1 MTENST
7 VQIPVSCNKDC
18 GGECPLMAH
27 VREGRVVR
35 ITHNPAASP
44 RLAGCAK
51 GTRLHEALYAPDRV
65 KSPLGRT
72 GPRGSGQF
80 KEVAWSEAL
89 DLVSDRLADIKT
101 RHGNEAIL
109 HLGGSGACRG
119 ALHNTHSLPTRFLS
133 LFGGYTESYSN
144 YSCAAADYATPFVV
158 GTRMAG
164 IDAATLQFSKLVI
177 LWGANPSDTRLG
189 SELYARLREAQAGG
203 VEMVVIDPHRSNTA
217 LELEAEWIPVLPGTD
232 VALMMAVLYVLLQE
246 GLVDR
251 AFINKYSVGFDALED
266 HILGRDD
273 GRPKTP
279 QWASALCGTPPDR
292 IVQLAKRYGQSHPV
306 ALIPG
311 LSIQR
316 TVGGEEAIR
325 MSIALQVAT
334 GNLGILGGSSG
345 ALTWGKLPPP
355 RVGRITSPGNPCDA
369 SVPVVRWP
377 DAILEGRSGGYPSDI
392 KAVYNV
398 GGNFLVQ
405 GSDVAKNI
413 RAFEALDFAVCHDY
427 VLTPTAQYSDVVL
440 PATTPLEREDII
452 ITSGGNYLL
461 YAQQAVPAQHNA
473 RNDYDIFCQLAE
485 RLGFLDEF
493 SESRSAGQWLAHF
506 LEHSEVPDVEAFK
519 REGIYVAPDQLRV
532 GLSDHVSDPDA
543 HPLTTPS
550 GRVEIASQAYAATGF
565 PAFPTCRIYPTS
577 EEFPL
582 RLVTPHPRFRI
593 HSQGGGDLELHG
605 SREPHVL
612 RMNTRDAEERGIGD
626 GDTVL
631 VRSPQGRV
639 SIKATVTDDIMPG
652 VASLCEGVWPRF
664 GPGGVDK
671 AGSANVLTSTEPTLP
686 SNATRTHSVRIEVK
700 AMQPGGS
707 PEA

>member
-1 MTENST
+1 MTDSPAAA
-7 VQIPVSCNKDC
+7 IPVSCNKDC
-18 GGECPLMAH
+18 GGECPLMAL
-27 VREGRVVR
+27 VRGGRVVR

-51 GTRLHEALYAPDRV
+51 GARLHEALYAPDRL
-65 KSPLGRT
+65 KSPLVRT
-72 GPRGSGQF
+72 GPRGSSQF
-80 KEVAWSEAL
+80 KEVGWSHAL
-89 DLVSDRLADIKT
+89 DLVSDRLSDIQA

-119 ALHNTHSLPTRFLS
+119 ALHNTYRLTTRFLS
-133 LFGGYTESYSN
+133 LFGGYTETYGN
-144 YSCAAADYATPFVV
+144 YSSAAGYYATPFVL
-158 GTRMAG
+158 GTPFAG

-189 SELYARLREAQAGG
+189 SETSARLREARASG
-203 VEMVVIDPHRSNTA
+203 VDVIVIDPHRSNTA
-217 LELEAEWIPVLPGTD
+217 RELEAEWIPVLPGAD
-232 VALMMAVLYVLLQE
+232 VALMMAVLYVLLRE
-246 GLVDR
+246 KLVDR
-251 AFINKYSVGFDALED
+251 PFITRYSVGFEALED
-266 HILGRDD
+266 HVLGRDD
-273 GRPKTP
+273 GQPKTP
-279 QWASALCGTPPDR
+279 EWATGLCGTPPER
-292 IVQLAKRYGQSHPV
+292 IVELARRYGRSQPV

-316 TVGGEEAIR
+316 TIGGEEAIR

-334 GNLGILGGSSG
+334 GNLGVLGGSSG

-392 KAVYNV
+392 KAAYNV

-405 GSDVAKNI
+405 GSDVGKNI

-427 VLTPTAQYSDVVL
+427 VLTPTARYSDVVL

-461 YAQQAVPAQHNA
+461 YAQQAVPPQHNS
-473 RNDYDIFCQLAE
+473 RNDYDIFCELAD
-485 RLGFLDEF
+485 RLGFLDEY
-493 SESRSAGQWLAHF
+493 SEGRSPEQWLAHF
-506 LEHSEVPDVEAFK
+506 LEDSEVPDVETFK
-519 REGIYVAPDQLRV
+519 RQGIYVAPDQLRV
-532 GLSDHVSDPDA
+532 ALSDFVSDPDA
-543 HPLTTPS
+543 HPLATPS
-550 GRVEIASQAYAATGF
+550 GRVEIASDAYAATGF
-565 PAFPTCRIYPTS
+565 PAIPTCRIYATS

-593 HSQGGGDLELHG
+593 HSQGGGDLEVHG
-605 SREPHVL
+605 NREPHLL
-612 RMNTRDAEERGIGD
+612 RMNTHDAGERGIRD
-626 GDTVL
+626 GDLVL
-631 VRSPQGRV
+631 VRSPQGRLR
-639 SIKATVTDDIMPG
+639 IEATVTDDIMPG

-664 GPGGVDK
+664 RPDGVDV

-686 SNATRTHSVRIEVK
+686 SHATRTHSVMVEVTPM
-700 AMQPGGS
+700 AEGAS
-707 PEA
+707 

>member
-1 MTENST
+1 
-7 VQIPVSCNKDC
+7 
-18 GGECPLMAH
+18 MAL
-27 VREGRVVR
+27 VREGRVIR

-51 GTRLHEALYAPDRV
+51 GARLHEALNAPDRL
-65 KSPLGRT
+65 KSPLVRT

-89 DLVSDRLADIKT
+89 DLVSDGLSGIKA

-119 ALHNTHSLPTRFLS
+119 ALHNTHHLTTRFLS
-133 LFGGYTESYSN
+133 LFGGYTASYGN
-144 YSCAAADYATPFVV
+144 YSAAAGDYATPFVL
-158 GTRMAG
+158 GTPLAG

-189 SELYARLREAQAGG
+189 SETSARLQETRANG
-203 VEMVVIDPHRSNTA
+203 VDVIVIDPHRSNTVR
-217 LELEAEWIPVLPGTD
+217 ELEAEWIPVLPGTD
-232 VALMMAVLYVLLQE
+232 VALMMAVLYVLLKDD
-246 GLVDR
+246 LVDR
-251 AFINKYSVGFDALED
+251 AFIDRYSVGFSVLED
-266 HILGRDD
+266 HVLGRGD
-273 GRPKTP
+273 GQPKTP
-279 QWASALCGTPPDR
+279 EWATTLCGTPPDR
-292 IVQLAKRYGQSHPV
+292 IVELSRRYGQSHPV

-316 TVGGEEAIR
+316 TIGGEEAIR

-334 GNLGILGGSSG
+334 GNLGVLGGSSG

-355 RVGRITSPGNPCDA
+355 RVGRIASPGNPCDA

-405 GSDVAKNI
+405 GSDVGKNI

-427 VLTPTAQYSDVVL
+427 VLTPTARYSDVVL

-452 ITSGGNYLL
+452 IAGGGNYLL
-461 YAQQAVPAQHNA
+461 YAQQAVPPQHNA
-473 RNDYDIFCQLAE
+473 KNDYDIFCELAD

-493 SESRSAGQWLAHF
+493 SEGRSAGQWLAHF
-506 LEHSEVPDVEAFK
+506 LQDSEIPDPEAFR

-532 GLSDHVSDPDA
+532 GLADFVSDPDA
-543 HPLTTPS
+543 HPLATPS
-550 GRVEIASQAYAATGF
+550 GRVEIASEAYAATGF
-565 PAFPTCRIYPTS
+565 PAFPTSRIYATS

-593 HSQGGGDLELHG
+593 HSQWGDLEVHG
-605 SREPHVL
+605 SRPHML
-612 RMNTRDAEERGIGD
+612 RMNTHDAGKRGIGD
-626 GDTVL
+626 GDLVL
-631 VRSPQGRV
+631 VQSPQGRL
-639 SIKATVTDDIMPG
+639 SIKATVTDDIMSG

-664 GPGGVDK
+664 GPDGIDE
-671 AGSANVLTSTEPTLP
+671 AGSANVLTSTKPTLP
-686 SNATRTHSVRIEVK
+686 SNATRTHSVVVEVTPLL
-700 AMQPGGS
+700 A
-707 PEA
+707 EAGPKD